1 MNIEDKIQRKILK
14 LRERGQ
20 EPTIINLTTDEG
32 FELLESF
39 IHCVAVKS
47 DFGFNLEKLLISR
60 DVDELVGLS
69 GNVSYYGLCIY
80 FNKMVQ

>member
-1 MNIEDKIQRKILK
+1 MSIEDKIQREILK

-20 EPTIINLTTDEG
+20 VPTIINLTTDEG

-39 IHCVAVKS
+39 IHRVAVKS

-69 GNVSYYGLCIY
+69 GKVSYYGLCIY
-80 FNKMVQ
+80 FNKTVQ